1 MINVNEVI
9 ELLQSPNSN
18 NLICRTLEFRPRNL
32 AMFIANLSNL
42 SNDYGYIVIGVSK
55 NRDSY
60 LINGVSTGFRIDNPI
75 KKAMDLLSEQ
85 PIIDYGQFTI
95 YDKNVFI
102 IKVNK
107 IINSNFFKSDQNIE
121 SESELFIRDL
131 YLACI
136 KLQAR
141 RIYMNAT
148 EDERNDFI
156 TDLLETNGYHLK
168 DQTRRGSSAAGKS
181 SGEVDIFVE
190 KNGFPF
196 TIIEALNLQS
206 LNTNYLN
213 IHLDKIYS
221 YDTTGNKFNVCLS
234 YVRVKDFGAFWEK
247 YCAHVKEHKYP
258 VKLISSDEDIDKDY
272 PFTDIRFMRTTHNRS
287 GKITYLYHLC
297 VKIHDL

>member
-1 MINVNEVI
+1 MININEVI

-18 NLICRTLEFRPRNL
+18 NLICRALEFRPQNL
-32 AMFIANLSNL
+32 AMFIANLSNS
-42 SNDYGYIVIGVSK
+42 SNAYGYIVIGATK
-55 NRDSY
+55 NRDTY
-60 LINGVSTGFRIDNPI
+60 LINGISTGFRIDMSI

-107 IINSNFFKSDQNIE
+107 INNSNFFKPDQNIE

-141 RIYMNAT
+141 RIYVNAT

-156 TDLLETNGYHLK
+156 ADLLETNGYRLK

-196 TIIEALNLQS
+196 TIIEALNLES

-213 IHLDKIYS
+213 KHLDKIYS

-258 VKLISSDEDIDKDY
+258 VKHISSDEDIDKDY
-272 PFTDIRFMRTTHNRS
+272 SFTDIRFMRTTHNRS

>member
-1 MINVNEVI
+1 LININEVI
-9 ELLQSPNSN
+9 ELLKSPNSN
-18 NLICRTLEFRPRNL
+18 NLICRSLEFRPQNL

-42 SNDYGYIVIGVSK
+42 SNDYGYIVIGASK

-60 LINGVSTGFRIDNPI
+60 LINGVSTGFRIDKPI

-102 IKVNK
+102 IKVNN
-107 IINSNFFKSDQNIE
+107 IINSNFFKSDQKIE
-121 SESELFIRDL
+121 SEPELFIRDL

-141 RIYMNAT
+141 RIYVNAT

-156 TDLLETNGYHLK
+156 TDILETNGYRLK

-196 TIIEALNLQS
+196 TIIEALNLKS
-206 LNTNYLN
+206 LNTSYLN
-213 IHLDKIYS
+213 THLDKIYS

-234 YVRVKDFGAFWEK
+234 YVRVKDFGTFWGK
-247 YCAHVKEHKYP
+247 YCTHVKEHKYP
-258 VKLISSDEDIDKDY
+258 VMLISSDEDIDKDY
-272 PFTDIRFMRTTHNRS
+272 PFSDIRFMRTTHNRS